1 MSAPR
6 LADVRN
12 VRIESHVVS
21 STLGAL
27 QRCGRRGFEGLVL
40 WLGEIEG
47 EAAHISK
54 AIMPT
59 QKPIRNES
67 GVGYFVDGETLF
79 RLNQALAESGLR
91 LIAQV
96 HSHPTEAYHSDADDR
111 YAIVTA
117 EGGLS
122 FVVPNFGR
130 APLDPTIWAIYR
142 LTQGE
147 WRELNIIEAK
157 LLVSMSV
164 QE

>member
-1 MSAPR
+1 MSVPR

-12 VRIESHVVS
+12 VRIESDVVS

-27 QRCGRRGFEGLVL
+27 QRCGREGFEGLVL

-59 QKPIRNES
+59 QKPTRNES
-67 GVGYFVDGETLF
+67 GVGYFIDGETLF
-79 RLNQALAESGLR
+79 RLNQALTESGLR

-96 HSHPTEAYHSDADDR
+96 HSHPSEAYHSNTDDR

-130 APLDPTIWAIYR
+130 APSDPTIWAIYR
-142 LTQGE
+142 LTEGK
-147 WRELNIIEAK
+147 WRELDMVEAR
-157 LLVSMSV
+157 LLISMSV
-164 QE
+164 